1 VSFLPATTEQAS
13 TVSATS
19 QVSAVIPIKLLAGV
33 TLADATSAID
43 LAFTTYVAARKQS
56 QPLTVDGMLAA
67 IRDDTRFAAIRAEV
81 VVTVESGST
90 FMQLTDGVGSYVPAL
105 NETLQKGTL
114 DVQPRE
120 GI

>member
-1 VSFLPATTEQAS
+1 
-13 TVSATS
+13 
-19 QVSAVIPIKLLAGV
+19 
-33 TLADATSAID
+33 
-43 LAFTTYVAARKQS
+43 
-56 QPLTVDGMLAA
+56 
-67 IRDDTRFAAIRAEV
+67 
-81 VVTVESGST
+81 VTVESGST